1 MMKSVSQALQSVG
14 DDMQLIDNI
23 LCLFLCL
30 AGYERAK
37 AAEEVRMIIDHLNKK
52 EWQAQA
58 QYSL

>member
-1 MMKSVSQALQSVG
+1 
-14 DDMQLIDNI
+14 MQLIDSM

-37 AAEEVRMIIDHLNKK
+37 AAEEVRMIIDYLNKK
-52 EWQAQA
+52 EWQVQA

>member
-1 MMKSVSQALQSVG
+1 
-14 DDMQLIDNI
+14 MQLIDSM